1 MPHKRLKN
9 YLLTCRKRSGLSQ
22 RDLAFLFGCKSG
34 AKVTRYERF
43 VRNPNLRTALA
54 YEAIFGTAVRE
65 LFAGAYSEVE
75 AETRKRAA
83 ELSRK
88 LQAEK
93 PDRLTKRKLEFLRMI
108 IVARDIASENK

>member
-1 MPHKRLKN
+1 MPRKKLTN
-9 YLLTCRKRSGLSQ
+9 YLLTYRKRAGLSQ
-22 RDLAFLFGCKSG
+22 SDVAFLFGCKSR

-43 VRNPNLRTALA
+43 TRQPNLRTTLA
-54 YEAIFGTAVRE
+54 YEAIFGASVSE
-65 LFAGAYSEVE
+65 LFAGVYAEVE

-93 PDRLTKRKLEFLRMI
+93 PDRFTKRKLELLRMI
-108 IVARDIASENK
+108 IIARDVDSENE